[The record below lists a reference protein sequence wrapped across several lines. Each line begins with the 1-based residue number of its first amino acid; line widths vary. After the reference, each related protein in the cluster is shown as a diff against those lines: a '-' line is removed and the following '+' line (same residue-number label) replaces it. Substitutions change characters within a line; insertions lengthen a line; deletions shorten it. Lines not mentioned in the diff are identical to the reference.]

1 MNKLFGKILLVPL
14 NLPEETLMSTL
25 PIYVWVLVLTGL
37 IAAITLTCFMLYDG
51 ARSARP
57 GRTSPRALAIGF
69 LVASV
74 VWAGLNIALGGAG
87 RYEFEPDR
95 PRPLIALVLAAGV
108 FAILVASRFRAVAT
122 VLARPDAMWR
132 LTVPQ
137 IFRVVG
143 VAFVIV
149 MALGKL
155 PAGFA
160 IPAGVG
166 DVAIGVEAAFLA
178 RRMRRGPVGRR
189 ALWFNVLG
197 LADLLVATGIAVA
210 AAPGV
215 AHVLRLSP
223 TTVQVSEL
231 PLVLIPTTMVPLAV
245 GLHVLSLRRIAVAR
259 RVVANPADV
268 RASKVAA

>member
-1 MNKLFGKILLVPL
+1 
-14 NLPEETLMSTL
+14 MSTL
-25 PIYVWVLVLTGL
+25 PIYVRVLVLAGL
-37 IAAITLTCFMLYDG
+37 VAAITLTTFMLYGG
-51 ARSARP
+51 ARSAGP
-57 GRTSPRALAIGF
+57 GHSSPRALATGF
-69 LVASV
+69 LVASA
-74 VWAGLNIALGGAG
+74 VWAGLNIALGGSG

-95 PRPLIALVLAAGV
+95 ARPLIAVALGTGV
-108 FAILVASRFRAVAT
+108 VAILMASRLRAVTT
-122 VLARPDAMWR
+122 VLARPDALWR

-137 IFRVVG
+137 VFRVVG

-149 MALGKL
+149 MALGEL

-166 DVAIGVEAAFLA
+166 DIAIGVEAAFLA
-178 RRMRRGPVGRR
+178 RRMRLGHDVWRR

-197 LADLLVATGIAVA
+197 VVDLLVATGIAVA
-210 AAPGV
+210 AAPGI

-231 PLVLIPTTMVPLAV
+231 PLVLIPTTMVPLAL

-259 RVVANPADV
+259 RVVANPADI